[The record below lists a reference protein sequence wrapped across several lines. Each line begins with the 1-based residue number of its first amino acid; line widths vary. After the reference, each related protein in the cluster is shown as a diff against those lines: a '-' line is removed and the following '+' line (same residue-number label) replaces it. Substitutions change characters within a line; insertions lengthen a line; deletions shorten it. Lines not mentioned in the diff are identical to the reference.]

1 MLSPPMSFFDEDDEP
16 RRASRPR
23 GGSRA
28 ATARTTDSQT
38 LLVRRIVAVGAI
50 AVVLVLLAVAINSC
64 RNSQQRNGLKDYTGR
79 VSSVGTESQ
88 QIGQQFFR
96 LLNQSGGQS
105 PQDLQTA
112 ISAFRVQAGTQL
124 DQAEGFDVPDQM
136 QGAQQSLLIALE
148 ERRDGLDYVAQRIRT
163 ALGDDGAAADAAI
176 RQIAGQMSGFLASDV
191 LYQSRVRTMIQR
203 VLAEEEVGGQT
214 VARSRFLPDVAWL
227 SPTYVAGKLD
237 QNLTGGTSGTTGGQ
251 PTGPGLHGSGLD
263 STSFGDVTL
272 QPGVANR
279 LTYAAGQ
286 GFAVKFTNQGENDE
300 FDVRVTVRITG
311 SGTPITLNRTVP
323 KIAQGTSATATL
335 ALTRTPPIGA
345 AVSISVSVA
354 AVPGE
359 KKTDNNRATYNA
371 IFQRG

>member
-16 RRASRPR
+16 RRTARSR

-64 RNSQQRNGLKDYTGR
+64 RNSQQRNGLKDYTGH
-79 VSSVGTESQ
+79 VNSVGTESQ
-88 QIGQQFFR
+88 QVGQQFFR

-124 DQAEGFDVPDQM
+124 TQAQDFDVPDQM
-136 QGAQQSLLIALE
+136 RSAQESLLISLE
-148 ERRDGLDYVAQRIRT
+148 QRRDGLDYIAQRIRT

-176 RQIAGQMSGFLASDV
+176 RQISGQMSGFLASDV
-191 LYQSRVRTMIQR
+191 LYQGRVRPMIQR
-203 VLAEEEVGGQT
+203 VLAGEEVGGQS
-214 VARSRFLPDVAWL
+214 VARSRFLPDAAWL
-227 SPTYVAGKLD
+227 SPTYVAQKLD
-237 QNLTGGTSGTTGGQ
+237 QDLSGGTSGTSGQ

-279 LTYAAGQ
+279 LTFTAGT
-286 GFAVKFTNQGENDE
+286 GFAVKFTNQGDNDE

-311 SGTPITLNRTVP
+311 SGTPITLTRTVP

-345 AVSISVSVA
+345 AVSIAVSVA

>member
-16 RRASRPR
+16 RRTARSR

-64 RNSQQRNGLKDYTGR
+64 RNSQQRNGLKDYTGH
-79 VSSVGTESQ
+79 VNSVGTESQ
-88 QIGQQFFR
+88 QVGQQFFR

-124 DQAEGFDVPDQM
+124 TQAPDFDVPDEM
-136 QGAQQSLLIALE
+136 EGAQQSLLIALE
-148 ERRDGLDYVAQRIRT
+148 ERRDGLDYIAQRIRT

-176 RQIAGQMSGFLASDV
+176 RQISGQMSGFLASDV
-191 LYQSRVRTMIQR
+191 LYQGRVRPMIQR
-203 VLAEEEVGGQT
+203 VLAGEEVGGQS
-214 VARSRFLPDVAWL
+214 VARSRFLPDAAWL
-227 SPTYVAGKLD
+227 SPTYVAQKLD
-237 QNLTGGTSGTTGGQ
+237 QDLSGGSTGTSGQ

-279 LTYAAGQ
+279 LTFTTGT
-286 GFAVKFTNQGENDE
+286 GFAVKFTNQGDNDE

-311 SGTPITLNRTVP
+311 SGTPITLTRTVP
-323 KIAQGTSATATL
+323 KIAQGTSATASL

-345 AVSISVSVA
+345 AVTISVSVA